1 MVNVNAKATLAKL
14 LAKEGISIKH
24 GSYETAFF
32 DVESRTLGLPLWK
45 DMDKLYDLLVG
56 HEVGHA
62 LFTPVEGW
70 NKAEE
75 AIPGI
80 PRAFVNIVEDIRIE
94 KLMQRK
100 YPGLSISFKRGYTEL
115 YNRDFFKIGTFTH
128 LKAFNYK
135 LIDRLNIKA
144 KLRNLVTCEFTT
156 EELPLVEEAFAVET
170 WDDVLEVC
178 RKLVD
183 YANQEPQKEMPSD
196 MKPNMGNQ
204 QSENPSGGTGSQN
217 QQRNNEEGNAQE
229 NQSTSGESQSQ
240 DLPME
245 NGSQDSEAQG
255 NGKDKQEG
263 ESTDEANGVT
273 GKEAGTSGS
282 SMPTS
287 DTHTAYE
294 EASKDLVE
302 RQADGRPVGIVH
314 GLTDDQ
320 WKECV
325 VSYQQVA
332 TARKE
337 LHSFFGA
344 WVEQEQAAWEEY
356 ETQTK
361 RFTQIMAKE
370 FEMKKAAWRA
380 KRAQT
385 ARSGSLDVNRLYSY
399 KYNDDIFKRMTHMP
413 DAKNHGLFLLVD
425 WSGSMWNDLG
435 SVIKQVMTLTAFAK
449 KVNIPFEVYSFTT
462 NRREDAYKV
471 EDMIDHHEIQVV
483 HMLSSQMKKHEYNDA
498 FRHYHKMAWAL
509 NVKGGYGA
517 RECFTHYEELGG
529 TPLNACLTY
538 MPKMIKDFRARA
550 GIQKVIFTTLT
561 DGCSSR
567 CSQHRDTSRAIVD
580 GRVLNTKGNETEV
593 LLENIKKYADN
604 VVGYFLTRGARGWE
618 FNSALPASTTY
629 EKAHEYRKEFLKEKM
644 LHFKDVKGYNDY
656 FVLRSDK
663 SSLDTN
669 NADFEVSKVAKKGE
683 ITRAFKKFSKSKRT
697 NRVLATKLAEAV
709 A

>member
-32 DVESRTLGLPLWK
+32 DVESRTLGLPMWK

-75 AIPGI
+75 AVPGI

-100 YPGLSISFKRGYTEL
+100 YPGLSISFKRGYNEL
-115 YNRDFFKIGTFTH
+115 YDRDFFKIGTFTH
-128 LKAFNYK
+128 LKVFNYK

-144 KLRNLVTCEFTT
+144 KLRNLVTCEFTS

-178 RKLVD
+178 KKLVD
-183 YANQEPQKEMPSD
+183 YANQEPQKEIPSNAE
-196 MKPNMGNQ
+196 PNMSDEKASGSNDGSANQ
-204 QSENPSGGTGSQN
+204 SRTKA
-217 QQRNNEEGNAQE
+217 NEEGNVQNNQE
-229 NQSTSGESQSQ
+229 SSGQSESEDISV
-240 DLPME
+240 E
-245 NGSQDSEAQG
+245 GGSQNSQIQSSE
-255 NGKDKQEG
+255 
-263 ESTDEANGVT
+263 TDEKRVDASVGGN
-273 GKEAGTSGS
+273 EAGTSGS

-287 DTHTAYE
+287 DTHSAYE
-294 EASKDLVE
+294 EASKNLVE
-302 RQADGRPVGIVH
+302 RDKYGDPLGVIH

-320 WKECV
+320 WEECV
-325 VSYQQVA
+325 VSYKKVA
-332 TARKE
+332 TDRKE
-337 LHSFFGA
+337 LSHFYGA

-462 NRREDAYKV
+462 GNRESFHKDQ
-471 EDMIDHHEIQVV
+471 DMIDHCEIQVV
-483 HMLSSQMKKHEYNDA
+483 HMLSSQMKKQEYNDA
-498 FRHYHKMAWAL
+498 FRHYHKMAWTL
-509 NVKGGYGA
+509 NCKGGYGA
-517 RECFTHYEELGG
+517 RQCFTKHEELGG

-538 MPKMIKDFRARA
+538 MPKMIKDFRART
-550 GIQKVIFTTLT
+550 GVQKVIFTTLT
-561 DGCSSR
+561 DGCSST
-567 CSQHRDTSRAIVD
+567 CSPYRSTQRAIVD
-580 GRVLNTKGNETEV
+580 GRVLATKGNETQV
-593 LLENIKKYADN
+593 LLENMKNYADN

-629 EKAHEYRKEFLKEKM
+629 DKAHEYRKEFLKEKM

-656 FVLRSDK
+656 FILRSDK